1 VNSPILQSKSA
12 QKTLEALLNPT
23 SVRVTRGAET
33 LEDYFMFA
41 KMSFVLTAFIA
52 LEFVNPACEAQD
64 PYVFQFGYTLG
75 YQNSFR
81 NRLPTPPYF
90 SVFPPV
96 YYGKRF
102 ERPYGDSP
110 YASFPQLRSAPDY
123 YAVPKDAPIR
133 TRSVSNPHVEQGARV
148 ESKARNHDGEP
159 VAVMPPRIGR
169 TVEVINPFVR
179 NQFVTR

>member
-1 VNSPILQSKSA
+1 
-12 QKTLEALLNPT
+12 
-23 SVRVTRGAET
+23 
-33 LEDYFMFA
+33 MFA
-41 KMSFVLTAFIA
+41 KMSFVLTAFLA
-52 LEFVNPACEAQD
+52 LAFANPASEAQD
-64 PYVFQFGYTLG
+64 PYLFQFGYTLG

-123 YAVPKDAPIR
+123 YAVPKDAPLR
-133 TRSVSNPHVEQGARV
+133 THSVSNPHVEQGARV
-148 ESKARNHDGEP
+148 ESKGSKHDGES
-159 VAVMPPRIGR
+159 VAVKPQKIGR
-169 TVEVINPFVR
+169 TVEIINPFVQ
-179 NQFVTR
+179 NQFATR

>member
-1 VNSPILQSKSA
+1 
-12 QKTLEALLNPT
+12 
-23 SVRVTRGAET
+23 
-33 LEDYFMFA
+33 MFA
-41 KMSFVLTAFIA
+41 KMSFVFTAFLA
-52 LEFVNPACEAQD
+52 LAFANPASEAQD
-64 PYVFQFGYTLG
+64 PYGFQFGYTLG

-148 ESKARNHDGEP
+148 ESKALSHDGEP
-159 VAVMPPRIGR
+159 VAMMPPKIGR
-169 TVEVINPFVR
+169 TVEVINPFVL